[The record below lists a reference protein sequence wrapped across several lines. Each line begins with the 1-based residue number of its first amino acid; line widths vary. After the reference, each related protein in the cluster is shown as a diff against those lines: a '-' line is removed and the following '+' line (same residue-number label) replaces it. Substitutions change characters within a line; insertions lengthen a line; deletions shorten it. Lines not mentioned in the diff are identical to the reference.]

1 MKEEAAIGFGRQEE
15 AKGTPGID
23 HAHTKAWIIMSWM
36 TPMPRRLRLAA
47 AVSLMLAAVAVQAQ
61 TGGTSTATAPSVKES
76 PQPSALTATL
86 FYEVLIGELTAR
98 GSDPGAGYALILDAA
113 RKTGDSVLF
122 ERAVEI
128 ALQSRSGDAAL
139 AAARAWQQAVPDSRD
154 GRRFEL
160 QILVALN
167 RLEETAEPLRAEI
180 AATPLPERPLLMSVI
195 ARNYSRATD
204 KKLAS
209 SVVEKALVDDLANP
223 TTAALGWTTVGRM
236 RFVAGDMPGAL
247 DAALKAQA
255 ADPKFDGPSLI
266 ALDLMGP
273 DQPLA
278 EPIVKRYLAE
288 PEALPEIRI
297 AYARALMETQRY
309 AEATAQLATLTTS
322 NPDLPGPWIL
332 LGILQVQARQ
342 DLEGEKSVL
351 RYVGLAEARP
361 ANDEARRGLPQAY
374 LLLSQI
380 AERRKDFAAAEK
392 WMGRIDSSE
401 EPALG
406 QIRRAGLLARQ
417 GKVQQAR
424 EIIRALPQTT
434 PAEVKQR
441 QQAEL
446 QMLRDAKEY
455 QAAYDLLAQAS
466 SATPDD
472 ADLVYDQAMMAEKL
486 DRLGEMERL
495 LRRLIVLRPDNQNAY
510 NALGYSFADRN
521 IRLDEARTL
530 IQKAVTLAPQ
540 DPFIADSLGWVEF
553 RLGNAAEARRILESA
568 YQRRPDPEIGAHL
581 GEVLWTAGEREQAL
595 KIWRESTLADA
606 DNETLQET
614 LKRLRVKP

>member
-1 MKEEAAIGFGRQEE
+1 
-15 AKGTPGID
+15 
-23 HAHTKAWIIMSWM
+23 M
-36 TPMPRRLRLAA
+36 TPTPRRLRLAA
-47 AVSLMLAAVAVQAQ
+47 AISLMLIAAAAQAQ
-61 TGGTSTATAPSVKES
+61 TNVPSVASPSITPSAKET

-86 FYEVLIGELTAR
+86 FYEVLIGELTAN
-98 GSDPGAGYALILDAA
+98 GGDPGDGYALLLDAA
-113 RKTGDSVLF
+113 RRTKDSALF
-122 ERAVEI
+122 ERAIEI

-139 AAARAWQQAVPDSRD
+139 AAARAWQQSVPDSRD
-154 GRRFEL
+154 GRRYEL

-223 TTAALGWTTVGRM
+223 TTAGLAWTTVGRM
-236 RFVAGDMPGAL
+236 RFVAGDTAGAL

-255 ADPKFDGPSLI
+255 ADPKFDGPSLL

-278 EPIVKRYLAE
+278 EPIVKRYLSE

-297 AYARALMETQRY
+297 AYARTLMETRRY
-309 AEATAQLATLTTS
+309 AEATTQLTTLTTAY
-322 NPDLPGPWIL
+322 PALPGPWIL
-332 LGILQVQARQ
+332 LGIMQVQARQ
-342 DLEGEKSVL
+342 DIEAEKSIL
-351 RYVGLAEARP
+351 RYVDLVQARAES
-361 ANDEARRGLPQAY
+361 DEARRGLPQAY

-380 AERRKDFAAAEK
+380 AERRKDFSAAGK
-392 WMGRIDSSE
+392 WLARIDSSE

-406 QIRRAGLLARQ
+406 EIRRAGLLARQ
-417 GKVQQAR
+417 GKAQQAR
-424 EIIRALPQTT
+424 EIIRSLPQTT

-441 QQAEL
+441 QQAEF
-446 QMLRDAKEY
+446 QVLRDAKEY
-455 QAAYDLLAQAS
+455 QAAYDLLAQATTTS
-466 SATPDD
+466 PDD
-472 ADLVYDQAMMAEKL
+472 ADAVYDQAMMAEKL
-486 DRLGEMERL
+486 NRLGEMERL
-495 LRRLIVLRPDNQNAY
+495 LRRVIELRPDNPNAY
-510 NALGYSFADRN
+510 NALGYLFADHD

-553 RLGNAAEARRILESA
+553 KLGNAAEARRILELA

-581 GEVLWTAGEREQAL
+581 GEVLWSAGERDQAL
-595 KIWRESTLADA
+595 RIWRESTLADA

>member
-1 MKEEAAIGFGRQEE
+1 MLIAAG
-15 AKGTPGID
+15 A
-23 HAHTKAWIIMSWM
+23 
-36 TPMPRRLRLAA
+36 
-47 AVSLMLAAVAVQAQ
+47 QAQ
-61 TGGTSTATAPSVKES
+61 TTGSVTPPPSAKET

-98 GSDPGAGYALILDAA
+98 GTDPGAGYALILDAA
-113 RKTGDSVLF
+113 RKSGDSALF

-128 ALQSRSGDAAL
+128 ALQARSGDAAL
-139 AAARAWQQAVPDSRD
+139 AAARAWQQSVPDSRD

-160 QILVALN
+160 QILVALS

-204 KKLAS
+204 KKLAA

-223 TTAALGWTTVGRM
+223 TTAGLAWTTVGRM
-236 RFVAGDMPGAL
+236 RFVAGDRPGAL

-255 ADPKFDGPSLI
+255 ADPKFDGPSLL

-273 DQPLA
+273 DQPQA
-278 EPIVKRYLAE
+278 EPIVVRYLSQ
-288 PEALPEIRI
+288 PDALPEIRI

-309 AEATAQLATLTTS
+309 AEATAQLTTLTTA
-322 NPDLPGPWIL
+322 NPALPGPWIL

-342 DLEGEKSVL
+342 DLEGEKSIL

-361 ANDEARRGLPQAY
+361 ADDEARRGLQQAY

-392 WMGRIDSSE
+392 WMARIDSSE
-401 EPALG
+401 EPALA

-424 EIIRALPQTT
+424 EIVRALPQTT

-446 QMLRDAKEY
+446 QILRDGREY
-455 QAAYDLLAQAS
+455 QAAYDLLAQATT
-466 SATPDD
+466 AAPDD

-495 LRRLIVLRPDNQNAY
+495 LRRLIELRPDNQNAY

-521 IRLDEARTL
+521 IRLEEARTL

-568 YQRRPDPEIGAHL
+568 YERRPDPEIGAHL
-581 GEVLWTAGEREQAL
+581 GEVLWSSGERDQAL

-606 DNETLQET
+606 DNETLRET